1 MRDAKKPNQ
10 FVIIQHTNAVVVKYY
25 NKKIIAELIQEEE
38 KTFCRINIINLIGR
52 NTDYFKARKAH
63 VNQAVMTKDTLEA
76 INIATT
82 EFLKKFSHK
91 LTA

>member
-38 KTFCRINIINLIGR
+38 KTFCRISIINLIGR
-52 NTDYFKARKAH
+52 NVDSFKARKVY
-63 VNQAVMTKDTLEA
+63 VNQSVMTKDTLTA